1 MCTYIHT
8 YIHMYS
14 QPASKQG
21 RQAGRHTNRYIHT
34 YLLTYIRT
42 YIHTYIHTCIHTYI
56 HTHIQ
61 QPANKQQFRAST
73 NSLHRAVDCTSP
85 FSVVDLRTRAKTA
98 LTRRTQEV
106 ENPESNLVMSYY
118 NPNSGAGEGS
128 VVEQEKKPRL
138 HAMLRQLP
146 HVEVLMGR

>member
-1 MCTYIHT
+1 
-8 YIHMYS
+8 MYS